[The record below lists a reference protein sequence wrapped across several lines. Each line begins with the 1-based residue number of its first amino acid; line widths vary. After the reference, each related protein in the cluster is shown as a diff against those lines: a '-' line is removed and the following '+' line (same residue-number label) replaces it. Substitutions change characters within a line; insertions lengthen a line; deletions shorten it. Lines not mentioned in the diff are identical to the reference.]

1 MPNKADIQSFI
12 DSANVYTNIGK
23 NKQRYELDKAESDN
37 NYLLTQ
43 ARLESS
49 AFDLEKQKY
58 DFTRQQELD
67 RKARQE
73 QALVAQAFR
82 SSMPDRVAKSNIE
95 GDTALGSKYVEIG
108 TQLLASNPTEGM
120 KYIKQGEEL
129 KTKAVEKVKTDLEL
143 RAAKVDAQGEV
154 ASGVFDDASAKQATA
169 EMAKLGFVVPE
180 KYQNY
185 STEAQEWW
193 KNRAMFSKN
202 YSKSI
207 KAENEALRAQA
218 AVATTKRKEEEFE
231 FKKKE
236 SDRKQILTRE
246 KIAAGKSLKF
256 ANPKEQKQELQL
268 LADADERFADLDSEV
283 QSAVVKDVHSAA
295 LAYLKEDPSLDQTI
309 ALQRARRDVLGLI
322 GEDGTYKVVA
332 DKPVS
337 KPVLAE
343 WLPAAMKANPSMS
356 KEEITAIY
364 NKKYGK

>member
-1 MPNKADIQSFI
+1 MPNKADIQGFI
-12 DSANVYTNIGK
+12 DSAKIYNDIGE
-23 NKQRYELDKAESDN
+23 NKQRYELAKTQSND
-37 NYLLTQ
+37 NYLLNQ
-43 ARLESS
+43 ARLNS
-49 AFDLEKQKY
+49 ADFNLEKDKY
-58 DFTRQQELD
+58 EFSRQQELD
-67 RKARQE
+67 RKARNE
-73 QALVAQAFR
+73 QALIAQAFK
-82 SSMPDRVAKSNIE
+82 STMPDRLSKSNID

-207 KAENEALRAQA
+207 KAENDALRAQA
-218 AVATTKRKEEEFE
+218 TVATTKRKEEEFE

-256 ANPKEQKQELQL
+256 ATPKEQSQELRL

-295 LAYLKEDPSLDQTI
+295 LAYLKEDPSLDQKV

-332 DKPVS
+332 DKPVG

-343 WLPAAMKANPSMS
+343 WLPAAMKANPNMT
-356 KEEITAIY
+356 EAEITAIY